1 MKPVHH
7 LLSAVALAALSA
19 STLAATSTYTT
30 SGAFL
35 ANVQPGFYTED
46 FTSLGRPGPS
56 SPIAFSSGGF
66 TYTISAPGDLYANG
80 FLGTNTEYDQLTI
93 DFTSGNVTAVGANF
107 YATIFGDAFFQAE
120 MNIGLSD
127 GTNVSFTPSSVND
140 SYRGFTSDIA
150 ITSLKLTV
158 SNVSFNSLYA
168 GLDNLTVGTTT
179 RDNPIPE
186 PTSVLLAGLALAGL
200 LVARRRTV

>member
-46 FTSLGRPGPS
+46 FTSLGTPGPS

-66 TYTISAPGDLYANG
+66 TYTISSPGDLYASG
-80 FLGTNTEYDQLTI
+80 FLGTNTGYDVLTI
-93 DFTSGNVTAVGANF
+93 AFTSGNVTAVGANF
-107 YATIFGDAFFQAE
+107 YPTLIGDAFFAAA
-120 MNIGLSD
+120 MNIVLND
-127 GTNVSFTPSSVND
+127 GTNVSFTPGSAND
-140 SYRGFTSDIA
+140 SYRGFTSDQA
-150 ITSLKLTV
+150 ITSLTLTV
-158 SNVSFNSLYA
+158 SHVANETLYA
-168 GLDNLTVGTTT
+168 GLDNLTVGGAV
-179 RDNPIPE
+179 PE
-186 PTSVLLAGLALAGL
+186 PTSVLLAGLGLAGL

>member
-19 STLAATSTYTT
+19 STLASTTTYT
-30 SGAFL
+30 SFGRVPGQCPAGFL
-35 ANVQPGFYTED
+35 HRGLHLFGHPRAEQSD
-46 FTSLGRPGPS
+46 CLLQWRL
-56 SPIAFSSGGF
+56 
-66 TYTISAPGDLYANG
+66 YTISAPGDLYANG

-168 GLDNLTVGTTT
+168 GLDNLRVGTTT

-186 PTSVLLAGLALAGL
+186 PTSVLLAGLGLAGL